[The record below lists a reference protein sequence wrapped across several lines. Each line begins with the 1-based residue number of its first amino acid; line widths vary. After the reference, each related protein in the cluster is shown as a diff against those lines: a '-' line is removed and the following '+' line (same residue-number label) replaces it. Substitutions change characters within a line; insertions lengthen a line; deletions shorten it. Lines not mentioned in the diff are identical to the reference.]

1 MLGLFSTLGLGLIT
15 LASGSM
21 IGVALILFGLL
32 IIQFQFGGNF
42 SVLGDSLWNIL
53 NSWVLT
59 ALPMFILLG
68 EILAKTGI
76 AERIYTSIAP
86 IFNRLPGQLIQ
97 TNIGACTLFSA
108 VSGSS
113 QATSAVVGSIAYGEL
128 VRRKYSPKW
137 IAGSIAAGGTLG
149 ILIPPS
155 LPFIIYGWWQEVS
168 IGKLFVAG
176 IVPGL
181 LLASMFMLYIGIS
194 AKLRPEQ
201 FPAPERRVPL
211 GRALLMSM
219 NAWPFLALIF
229 AVLGTLVMGLATPT
243 ESAALGAAAALV
255 LAVAYRQFSL
265 RMLWAALM
273 DTVLIMSTISL
284 VIVGATVLS
293 QAMAL
298 SGIPAA
304 MAKAVSASGL
314 PPIVILLGI
323 YLLYIVLGCVLA
335 AIEMMLITLPFT
347 FPLVVAIGYDPVW
360 FGVALVL
367 LIEIGLLTP
376 PVGMNMFIVVAISRG
391 EMSLGQVARACVP
404 FWLIQMSLLALVTIF
419 PEIVLFLPDLLF

>member
-1 MLGLFSTLGLGLIT
+1 M
-15 LASGSM
+15 
-21 IGVALILFGLL
+21 
-32 IIQFQFGGNF
+32 
-42 SVLGDSLWNIL
+42 
-53 NSWVLT
+53 
-59 ALPMFILLG
+59 
-68 EILAKTGI
+68 
-76 AERIYTSIAP
+76 
-86 IFNRLPGQLIQ
+86 
-97 TNIGACTLFSA
+97 
-108 VSGSS
+108 
-113 QATSAVVGSIAYGEL
+113 
-128 VRRKYSPKW
+128 RRKYSPKW

-376 PVGMNMFIVVAISRG
+376 PVG
-391 EMSLGQVARACVP
+391 
-404 FWLIQMSLLALVTIF
+404 
-419 PEIVLFLPDLLF
+419 

>member
-1 MLGLFSTLGLGLIT
+1 MLGLLSTIGMLAAT
-15 LASGSM
+15 LASGSLVG
-21 IGVALILFGLL
+21 IALIFFGLL

-42 SVLGDSLWNIL
+42 SVLGDSLWNIF

-86 IFNRLPGQLIQ
+86 LFNRLPGQLIQ

-113 QATSAVVGSIAYGEL
+113 QATAAVVGSIAYTEL
-128 VRRKYSPKW
+128 VQRKYPARW

-176 IVPGL
+176 IVPGF
-181 LLASMFMLYIGIS
+181 LLAGLFMLYIGVS
-194 AKLRPEQ
+194 AKLRPQE
-201 FPAPERRVPL
+201 FPQPETRIPF
-211 GRALLMSM
+211 GKALRMSAH
-219 NAWPFLALIF
+219 AWPFLALIF

-255 LAVAYRQFSL
+255 LAVVYRKFSL
-265 RMLWAALM
+265 SMLGAALM

-323 YLLYIVLGCVLA
+323 YVLYIVLGCVLA
-335 AIEMMLITLPFT
+335 AIEMMLITLPLT
-347 FPLVVAIGYDPVW
+347 FPLVVGLGYDPVW

-391 EMSLGQVARACVP
+391 QMSLGDVSRACVP
-404 FWLIQMSLLALVTIF
+404 FWLIQLAVLALVTVF
-419 PEIVLFLPDLLF
+419 PGIVLFLPNLLF